1 MRFLSFI
8 GLTILLSSCSDFS
21 KGEQLESIAQLNK
34 TVDSIETV
42 LIENKIEDLEEISLD
57 AETVTSRIKENL
69 NSDTLDLKLAK
80 KIDAYMSMYR
90 SIGNYKK
97 IYSKL
102 KLFTKEEKI
111 TLNKLQK
118 DIENGDV
125 HRKKYGEYVLFEGKK
140 VKQLT
145 GVLNHYVKGR
155 KKAIDT
161 SLTYH
166 DSLYEFAF
174 ELITE

>member
-80 KIDAYMSMYR
+80 IMQPNH
-90 SIGNYKK
+90 SIK
-97 IYSKL
+97 
-102 KLFTKEEKI
+102 
-111 TLNKLQK
+111 
-118 DIENGDV
+118 
-125 HRKKYGEYVLFEGKK
+125 
-140 VKQLT
+140 
-145 GVLNHYVKGR
+145 
-155 KKAIDT
+155 
-161 SLTYH
+161 
-166 DSLYEFAF
+166 
-174 ELITE
+174 

>member
-1 MRFLSFI
+1 MKFI
-8 GLTILLSSCSDFS
+8 AFVLFSCLLASCSDFS

-42 LIENKIEDLEEISLD
+42 LIENKIEDLEEISID

-80 KIDAYMSMYR
+80 KIDAYMQMYR
-90 SIGNYKK
+90 SIGNFKK

-102 KLFTKEEKI
+102 KVFTKEEKI
-111 TLNKLQK
+111 VLNKLQK
-118 DIENGDV
+118 DIENGDG
-125 HRKKYGEYVLFEGKK
+125 HRKKYSEYVLFETKK
-140 VKQLT
+140 VKQLS

-161 SLTYH
+161 SLAYH
-166 DSLYEFAF
+166 DSLYDFAF

>member
-1 MRFLSFI
+1 M
-8 GLTILLSSCSDFS
+8 
-21 KGEQLESIAQLNK
+21 
-34 TVDSIETV
+34 
-42 LIENKIEDLEEISLD
+42 
-57 AETVTSRIKENL
+57 
-69 NSDTLDLKLAK
+69 
-80 KIDAYMSMYR
+80 
-90 SIGNYKK
+90 
-97 IYSKL
+97 
-102 KLFTKEEKI
+102 FTKEEKI

-118 DIENGDV
+118 DIENGDG